1 MEIEITTPSWEDLIR
16 HTISTSLLIN
26 SAWDVRKKDA
36 SPNWI
41 ALREGKSIHNGIQE
55 QQLAKRRDGRKRKEP
70 KTTLSLSTVK
80 EESEGRSASLALT
93 MWYTIQLKRRIT
105 IEAASSNMNGIQGG
119 AILDAQYRILNK
131 AIIHE
136 KTVIVNSN
144 CEKMLQPSNQHSLYK
159 LEASLFNVKWA
170 KTMESSQVQLLH
182 LHRIACSL
190 CNGQILNVYAL
201 IDDEGSH
208 LLVIAPRRFWSDEGS
223 KQLSVFRFQ
232 FRYKCEW
239 IESMNLPQIGDV
251 YSWFS
256 NDSHTL
262 QLDVVHKIQALIP
275 HCQLFKGQ

>member
-1 MEIEITTPSWEDLIR
+1 
-16 HTISTSLLIN
+16 
-26 SAWDVRKKDA
+26 
-36 SPNWI
+36 
-41 ALREGKSIHNGIQE
+41 
-55 QQLAKRRDGRKRKEP
+55 
-70 KTTLSLSTVK
+70 
-80 EESEGRSASLALT
+80 
-93 MWYTIQLKRRIT
+93 
-105 IEAASSNMNGIQGG
+105 
-119 AILDAQYRILNK
+119 
-131 AIIHE
+131 
-136 KTVIVNSN
+136 
-144 CEKMLQPSNQHSLYK
+144 MLQPSNQHSLYK

-232 FRYKCEW
+232 FGYIYEW
-239 IESMNLPQIGDV
+239 TEAMNPLQIGDV

-262 QLDVVHKIQALIP
+262 QLDVVHKIQAITL
-275 HCQLFKGQ
+275 HCQLFKGHHVYLLCEWERKNPSWIKTCHTWKDSNRFGTEEIQWRRKHSHPNQWISKKANLLITLFIEKQLLKTTVFVCLKLLRLIVTRLSDGRSNGWMNDRWFYPSVWILSQIGRRLFLLLQSSVLSAHHSLRHRWE